1 MSGLHTLLQGIF
13 PTQGSN
19 PHLLHWPV
27 DSSTKPPWNA
37 LLLFENFTR
46 AFEIM
51 VRKNVMAVEILK
63 ASNKY
68 SNYLLKPLLIT
79 IY

>member
-1 MSGLHTLLQGIF
+1 
-13 PTQGSN
+13 
-19 PHLLHWPV
+19 
-27 DSSTKPPWNA
+27 
-37 LLLFENFTR
+37 
-46 AFEIM
+46 M